1 MIYINISLHRTQLKS
16 SVSIPVMFTAW
27 AVVTVDVQF
36 TKQKKPDK
44 DKQNGPMSKRK
55 KTIKKINTQTT
66 MENKKQNVTIKKLK
80 TTQNTDKLIKGLE
93 TMVLMSKIQ
102 KIKGQNNQN
111 AES

>member
-1 MIYINISLHRTQLKS
+1 
-16 SVSIPVMFTAW
+16 
-27 AVVTVDVQF
+27 
-36 TKQKKPDK
+36 
-44 DKQNGPMSKRK
+44 
-55 KTIKKINTQTT
+55 